1 MKFIKFSAMIIS
13 VLVVL
18 TVAAYSVFIAL
29 LPVSYDSISSHSIG
43 VVFGAGITKS
53 GEPSIALKFRLDKSI
68 DLYRDRKI
76 RLIFVSGLSAEAAVM
91 KNYLVKNGIPALCI
105 LPDEKGET
113 TFITIEN
120 ARNYIQNYNIT
131 DGAAFISQ
139 RYHLPRIM
147 FIVRKLHIENSEFIA
162 AEPNRINILEG
173 SLAVLRETFAW
184 LKNIFFDQEL

>member
-1 MKFIKFSAMIIS
+1 
-13 VLVVL
+13 VVL
-18 TVAAYSVFIAL
+18 TVTAYSIFIAL
-29 LPVSYDSISSHSIG
+29 LPVSHDSISSHTIG

-68 DLYRDRKI
+68 DLYRDKKI
-76 RLIFVSGLSAEAAVM
+76 RMIFVSGLSAEAAVM
-91 KNYLVKNGIPALCI
+91 KNYLLKKGIPATCI

-113 TFITIEN
+113 TFITVEN
-120 ARNYIQNYNIT
+120 VRNYIQNYNIT

-147 FIVRKLHIENSEFIA
+147 FIVRKLKIENSEFIA

-173 SLAVLRETFAW
+173 FLAVFRETFAW
-184 LKNIFFDQEL
+184 LKNIFFDQDL